1 LADHA
6 RRTFACWLGL
16 RSAASVISLRLLG
29 SSAVFLKARFA
40 RAHEMRRVR
49 LGSATPIS
57 AREALAPDGHDEP
70 PAVPGDPRLSW

>member
-29 SSAVFLKARFA
+29 SSASPEARFA
-40 RAHEMRRVR
+40 RADEMRRVR